1 MKKQANVYTLE
12 EVDALKRWFDEQG
25 NNIPSEM
32 AIEKSTYS
40 PNLRLTIQML
50 FEQAYICY
58 NNPKMQG
65 CLLLL
70 EKIKSNIENNQASWK
85 K

>member
-1 MKKQANVYTLE
+1 MKKKVNVYTLE

-25 NNIPSEM
+25 DNIPSEM

-70 EKIKSNIENNQASWK
+70 EKIKSNLENNQSS
-85 K
+85 

>member
-1 MKKQANVYTLE
+1 MKKKANVYTLE

-25 NNIPSEM
+25 DNIPSEM

-70 EKIKSNIENNQASWK
+70 EKIKSNLENNQSS
-85 K
+85 

>member
-40 PNLRLTIQML
+40 PNLKLTIQML

-70 EKIKSNIENNQASWK
+70 EKIKSNIENNQFS
-85 K
+85 

>member
-40 PNLRLTIQML
+40 PNLKLTLQML

-70 EKIKSNIENNQASWK
+70 EKIKSNIENNQSS
-85 K
+85 

>member
-70 EKIKSNIENNQASWK
+70 EKIKSNIENNQFS
-85 K
+85 

>member
-1 MKKQANVYTLE
+1 MKKKVNVYTLE

-70 EKIKSNIENNQASWK
+70 EKIKSNLENNQSS
-85 K
+85 

>member
-70 EKIKSNIENNQASWK
+70 EKIKNNIENNQSS
-85 K
+85 

>member
-70 EKIKSNIENNQASWK
+70 EKIKSNIENNQSS
-85 K
+85 

>member
-1 MKKQANVYTLE
+1 MKKKVNVYTLE

-25 NNIPSEM
+25 DNIPSEM
-32 AIEKSTYS
+32 TIEKSTYS

-70 EKIKSNIENNQASWK
+70 EKIKSNLENNQSS
-85 K
+85 

>member
-12 EVDALKRWFDEQG
+12 EVNALKRWFDEQG

-70 EKIKSNIENNQASWK
+70 EKIKSNIENNQSS
-85 K
+85 

>member
-1 MKKQANVYTLE
+1 MKKQANIYTLE

-70 EKIKSNIENNQASWK
+70 EKIKSNIENNQSS
-85 K
+85 

>member
-1 MKKQANVYTLE
+1 MKKKANVYTLE

-32 AIEKSTYS
+32 TIEKSTYS

-70 EKIKSNIENNQASWK
+70 EKIKSNLENNQSS
-85 K
+85 

>member
-40 PNLRLTIQML
+40 PNLKLTIQML

-70 EKIKSNIENNQASWK
+70 EKIKSNIENNQSS
-85 K
+85 

>member
-1 MKKQANVYTLE
+1 MKKKANVYTLE

-70 EKIKSNIENNQASWK
+70 EKIKSNLENNQSS
-85 K
+85 

>member
-1 MKKQANVYTLE
+1 MIAGKKTYTIE
-12 EVDALKRWFDEQG
+12 EVDELKKWFDAQ
-25 NNIPSEM
+25 ILPTDM
-32 AIEKSTYS
+32 HIDKAAYT
-40 PNLRLTIQML
+40 PNLKDTVDML

-70 EKIKSNIENNQASWK
+70 EKIKSNLEK
-85 K
+85 KEMGA

>member
-12 EVDALKRWFDEQG
+12 EVDALKRRFDEQG

-70 EKIKSNIENNQASWK
+70 EKIKSNIENNQSS
-85 K
+85 

>member
-40 PNLRLTIQML
+40 PNLKLTIQML
-50 FEQAYICY
+50 FEQAYVCY

-70 EKIKSNIENNQASWK
+70 EKIKSNIENNQSS
-85 K
+85 

>member
-70 EKIKSNIENNQASWK
+70 EKIKSNIENNQSSWK